1 MPRNSQTLFKNGT
14 PSHIKKAI
22 GNIRKDGPAFDIIK
36 QACDSLGLKYQSPGV
51 IGETVVHFS
60 IEKCKMAILFES
72 TGVNNQKKAEI
83 LRDMGW
89 TPTIIRSYDIIKL
102 GYESIKNQLSELLR
116 EKNKHAS
123 K

>member
-1 MPRNSQTLFKNGT
+1 MPRNKTLFKNDI
-14 PSHIKKAI
+14 PSHIKKAV

-36 QACDSLGLKYQSPGV
+36 QACSSLGLKYQSPGI

-60 IEKCKMAILFES
+60 IEKCKLAILFES
-72 TGVNNQKKAEI
+72 TGVSNQRKAEI

-89 TPTIIRSYDIIKL
+89 RPTIIRSYEVIKL
-102 GYESIKNQLSELLR
+102 GQETIENQLSEILR

-123 K
+123 Q